1 MHDAITFT
9 AADIA
14 EFLQENPAFFSEHSD
29 IFATLSIPHPHEGR
43 AISLGERQ
51 VLTMRERVRKLEEQ
65 LACLSRN
72 ADDSQRIIDG
82 IQQWSVTLLAQHD
95 ASCLPALVSQ
105 GLADAFKVPYV
116 ALRIWGC
123 GVDLPPCAGDSD
135 SDGEAIWRK
144 PVSDKTELFAASLAT
159 PYCGTDTS
167 SEAVTWLD
175 AVPASVALI
184 PLRTPR
190 GNTIGMLVLGSDDA
204 ERFAPDMGT
213 DFLTH
218 MGALAGA
225 ALSRLIPR

>member
-14 EFLQENPAFFSEHSD
+14 EFLQDNPAFFSEHSD
-29 IFATLSIPHPHEGR
+29 IFATLTIPHPHQGR

-51 VLTMRERVRKLEEQ
+51 VLTMRERVGKLEEK
-65 LACLSRN
+65 LAFLTRN
-72 ADDSQRIIDG
+72 ANDSQRIIDG
-82 IQQWSVTLLAQHD
+82 IQQWSVTLLAEND
-95 ASCLPALVSQ
+95 PASLPTLVSQ
-105 GLADAFKVPYV
+105 GLAEVFKVPYA

-123 GVDLPPCAGDSD
+123 GGELPPCAGDD
-135 SDGEAIWRK
+135 DAAWRQ
-144 PVSDKTELFAASLAT
+144 PVSDAVELFAASLAT

-190 GNTIGMLVLGSDDA
+190 GNTIGMLTLGSDDA
-204 ERFAPDMGT
+204 GRFAPDMGT
-213 DFLTH
+213 DFLAH
-218 MGALAGA
+218 MGTLAGA